1 MTNQRATMPAAVYL
15 ILRQQ
20 EQILLARRC
29 NTGYQDGNYSLVAG
43 HVEAGERVTAALIRE
58 AHEEAGITLAPQ
70 DLEFVHL
77 THRHSEDE
85 LIYFDFF
92 FVAHRWTG
100 EVTNCEP
107 HKCDDLRWFSM
118 AALPVNMVAY
128 VRDVL
133 AHLRGNGS
141 KFSEY
146 GWSNLAATPTRR

>member
-1 MTNQRATMPAAVYL
+1 MRSAVYL
-15 ILRQQ
+15 LLLQQ

-43 HVEAGERVTAALIRE
+43 HVEEGERVTEALFRE
-58 AHEEAGITLAPQ
+58 VQEEAGITLAPQ

-77 THRHSEDE
+77 MHRHSEDE

-107 HKCDDLRWFSM
+107 HKCDDLRWFPL
-118 AALPVNMVAY
+118 AALPANTVAY
-128 VRDVL
+128 VREVL
-133 AHLRGNGS
+133 AHVRVGGS

-146 GWSNLAATPTRR
+146 GWDNRAATPTRR

>member
-1 MTNQRATMPAAVYL
+1 MRAAVYL

-43 HVEAGERVTAALIRE
+43 HVEEGERVTEALIRE
-58 AHEEAGITLAPQ
+58 SQEEAGITLAPQ

-77 THRHSEDE
+77 LHRHSEDE

-107 HKCDDLRWFSM
+107 HRCDDLRWFPV
-118 AALPVNMVAY
+118 AALPANTVSYVREVLAY
-128 VRDVL
+128 VSVD
-133 AHLRGNGS
+133 GS

-146 GWSNLAATPTRR
+146 GWSNLAATPTRP